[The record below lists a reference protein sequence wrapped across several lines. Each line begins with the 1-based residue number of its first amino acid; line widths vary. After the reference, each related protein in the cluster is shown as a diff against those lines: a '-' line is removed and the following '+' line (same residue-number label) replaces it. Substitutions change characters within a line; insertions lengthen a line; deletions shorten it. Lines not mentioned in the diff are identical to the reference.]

1 MTTVEGIQEAVAAQK
16 SAIDAVKTLIE
27 QIVQKVKADLS
38 VGDPAE
44 AQHFLNQVSALADAF
59 AASIADEGKPEAPQ
73 QQPPKQPKPDDEEQ
87 GDEDEEEEDEEE
99 AHAARPRKP
108 KRHKR

>member
-1 MTTVEGIQEAVAAQK
+1 MTTLAGIQEAVANQK
-16 SAIDAVKTLIE
+16 DAESAVKTLIE
-27 QIVQKVKADLS
+27 QFAQKIDEALLLS
-38 VGDPAE
+38 DPAE
-44 AQHFLNQVSALADAF
+44 ARYFLKQVTEASETLA
-59 AASIADEGKPEAPQ
+59 AAIAAKFDEAPQ